1 MIIPMLIGSIDTAA
15 TRVLTLQMEKT
26 VSRTGIPKQGSE
38 ERR

>member
-1 MIIPMLIGSIDTAA
+1 MISLMLIGSIDTAA

-26 VSRTGIPKQGSE
+26 VSRTEVRKQGSE